1 MVDIT
6 NKHVTNEISPGPNG
20 VSPKPNEISPRVDCD
35 IKKHWR
41 PSIAMALS
49 FGFGSMTMIALAIV
63 IWLSFDTARDNTFAL
78 TREVTEVTFGSIR
91 SHLDNN
97 LNAAASQVVYMSDLV
112 EQGLLDPDDEQSITQ
127 TIKGALAATP
137 QVSGMI
143 LMKKDGSSV
152 RAGWTD
158 ETSFVSRNEKGD
170 NEYRFAALLQDI
182 GKTEGVYWG
191 GVVWIEEFKE
201 PHISVFH
208 PVYQGD
214 QYIGAIGAIISISS
228 LSDYFNKL
236 DEETGN
242 HTYLLLDR
250 NKVLAH
256 PSLIDMSRSGL
267 SAENPLP
274 TLNQVIDGNLRRIWN
289 KPLYDFTEILG
300 NGDIKGHAVDS
311 FAGELSFLHTSFSG
325 YGFED
330 LTLGIYFMEGELEGY
345 YERLYLTGI
354 AALVI
359 ALITV
364 AIIFFS
370 GKFIAIP
377 LQRLA
382 ETSQQVGQL
391 DLVHTQRLP
400 GSMFRELDTAA
411 TAYNSMLGGLKWFEN
426 YVPKK
431 LVKQLMETNGEGI
444 ISEEREISVMF
455 TDIVSFTPLSESMPA
470 TELAGLLNHH
480 FDLLGAIIE
489 QEGGTIDKYI
499 GDSVMAF
506 WGAPTQ
512 MDDHAKHACN
522 AALRIEKALQED
534 NNRRKEMGLPAINI
548 RIGIHSG
555 LAVAGNIGAKGRV
568 NYTLIGDTVNTAQ
581 RLESLAKDVLTKSS
595 ETAKTLISATTWNY
609 IKNDSKMETTPKGFF
624 ALRGRETETEAY
636 ELKNP
641 EV

>member
-1 MVDIT
+1 MVDTT
-6 NKHVTNEISPGPNG
+6 NKHLLDPLSPHMECA
-20 VSPKPNEISPRVDCD
+20 V
-35 IKKHWR
+35 KKHWR

-49 FGFGSMTMIALAIV
+49 FGFGGMTMVALAIV
-63 IWLSFDTARDNTFAL
+63 IWLSFDTAKDNTFAL
-78 TREVTEVTFGSIR
+78 TQEVTEVSFGSIR

-97 LNAAASQVVYMSDLV
+97 LNAAASQVTYMAELV
-112 EQGLLDPDDEQSITQ
+112 HQGLLDPNDEKAITQ

-137 QVSGMI
+137 QVRGMS
-143 LMKKDGSSV
+143 LMRTDGSAV
-152 RAGWTD
+152 QAGWFD
-158 ETSFVSRNEKGD
+158 ETSFFSRNQKND
-170 NEYRFAALLQDI
+170 NEYRFASILQDASR
-182 GKTEGVYWG
+182 EDGVYWG
-191 GVVWIEEFKE
+191 GIIWIEELKE

-208 PVYQGD
+208 PIYQGD
-214 QYIGAIGAIISISS
+214 RFIGAIGAIISISS
-228 LSDYFNKL
+228 LSDYINKL
-236 DEETGN
+236 DKETGN
-242 HTYLLLDR
+242 HTYLLLNR
-250 NKVLAH
+250 NRVLAH

-274 TLNQVIDGNLRRIWN
+274 TLNQVIDGNLRRIWDE
-289 KPLYDFTEILG
+289 PLYDFTEVLG

-311 FAGELSFLHTSFSG
+311 FAGELSFLHTSFSA
-325 YGFED
+325 YGFDD

-364 AIIFFS
+364 VIIFFA
-370 GKFIAIP
+370 GKFIAMP

-382 ETSQQVGQL
+382 LTSQQVGQL

-444 ISEEREISVMF
+444 ISEEREITVMF

-470 TELAGLLNHH
+470 TELANLLNHH

-512 MDDHAKHACN
+512 MDDHAKHACK
-522 AALRIEKALQED
+522 AALRIEQALQED
-534 NNRRKEMGLPAINI
+534 NRQRKEMGLPAINI

-581 RLESLAKDVLTKSS
+581 RLESLAKEVLANST
-595 ETAKTLISATTWNY
+595 ETAKTLISAATWNY
-609 IKNDSKMETTPKGFF
+609 IKSDSKMETTPKGFF
-624 ALRGRETETEAY
+624 ALRGREAETEAY

-641 EV
+641 LKNNVT

>member
-1 MVDIT
+1 MVDTT
-6 NKHVTNEISPGPNG
+6 NKPI
-20 VSPKPNEISPRVDCD
+20 PNEISLPIDCAV
-35 IKKHWR
+35 KKHWR

-49 FGFGSMTMIALAIV
+49 FGFGGMTMIALAIV
-63 IWLSFDTARDNTFAL
+63 IWLSFDTAKDNTYAL
-78 TREVTEVTFGSIR
+78 TQEVTEVSFGSIR

-97 LNAAASQVVYMSDLV
+97 LNAAASQVTYMAELV
-112 EQGLLDPDDEQSITQ
+112 HQGLLDPNDERAITQ

-137 QVSGMI
+137 QVRGMSFMRI
-143 LMKKDGSSV
+143 DGSAV
-152 RAGWTD
+152 QAGWFD
-158 ETSFVSRNEKGD
+158 DTSFFSRNQKSD
-170 NEYRFAALLQDI
+170 NEYRFATILQDAS
-182 GKTEGVYWG
+182 KEDGVYWG
-191 GVVWIEEFKE
+191 GIIWIEELKE

-214 QYIGAIGAIISISS
+214 RYIGAMGAIISISS
-228 LSDYFNKL
+228 LSEYINKL
-236 DEETGN
+236 DKETGN
-242 HTYLLLDR
+242 HTYLLLNR

-274 TLNQVIDGNLRRIWN
+274 TLNQVIDGNLRRIWDE
-289 KPLYDFTEILG
+289 PLYDFTDILG

-311 FAGELSFLHTSFSG
+311 FAGELSFLHTNFSA
-325 YGFED
+325 YGFDD

-364 AIIFFS
+364 IIIFFA
-370 GKFIAIP
+370 GKFIAMP

-391 DLVHTQRLP
+391 DLIHTQRLP

-444 ISEEREISVMF
+444 ISEEREITVMF
-455 TDIVSFTPLSESMPA
+455 TDIISFTPLSESMPA

-512 MDDHAKHACN
+512 MDDHARHACL
-522 AALRIEKALQED
+522 AALRIEKALRED
-534 NNRRKEMGLPAINI
+534 NNHRKEMGQPPIYI

-581 RLESLAKDVLTKSS
+581 RLEGLAKEILTDST

-609 IKNDSKMETTPKGFF
+609 IKNDTKMETTPKGFF

-636 ELKNP
+636 ELKNH
-641 EV
+641 EH

>member
-1 MVDIT
+1 MVDTT
-6 NKHVTNEISPGPNG
+6 NKPI
-20 VSPKPNEISPRVDCD
+20 PNEISLSIDCAV
-35 IKKHWR
+35 KKHWR

-49 FGFGSMTMIALAIV
+49 FGFGGMTMIALAIV
-63 IWLSFDTARDNTFAL
+63 IWLSFDTAKDNTYAL
-78 TREVTEVTFGSIR
+78 TQEVTEVSFGSIR

-97 LNAAASQVVYMSDLV
+97 LNAAASQVTYMAELV
-112 EQGLLDPDDEQSITQ
+112 HQGLLDPNDEKAITQ

-137 QVSGMI
+137 QVRGMSFMRI
-143 LMKKDGSSV
+143 DGSAV
-152 RAGWTD
+152 QAGWFD
-158 ETSFVSRNEKGD
+158 DTSFFSRNQKSD
-170 NEYRFAALLQDI
+170 NEYRFASILQDAS
-182 GKTEGVYWG
+182 KEDGVYWG
-191 GVVWIEEFKE
+191 GIIWIEELKE

-214 QYIGAIGAIISISS
+214 RYIGAMGAIISISS
-228 LSDYFNKL
+228 LSDYINKL
-236 DEETGN
+236 DKETGN
-242 HTYLLLDR
+242 HTYLLLNR

-274 TLNQVIDGNLRRIWN
+274 TLNQVIDGNLRRIWDE
-289 KPLYDFTEILG
+289 PLYDFTNILG

-311 FAGELSFLHTSFSG
+311 FAGELSFLHTNFSA

-345 YERLYLTGI
+345 YERLYFTGA

-364 AIIFFS
+364 IIIFFA
-370 GKFIAIP
+370 GKFIAMP

-382 ETSQQVGQL
+382 ETSQQVSQL
-391 DLVHTQRLP
+391 DLIHTQRLP

-444 ISEEREISVMF
+444 ISEEREITVMF
-455 TDIVSFTPLSESMPA
+455 TDIVSFTALSESMPA

-512 MDDHAKHACN
+512 MDDHAKHACI
-522 AALRIEKALQED
+522 AALRIEKALRAD
-534 NNRRKEMGLPAINI
+534 NNRRKEMGQPPIYI

-581 RLESLAKDVLTKSS
+581 RLEGLAKEVLPNSA
-595 ETAKTLISATTWNY
+595 ETAKTLISATTWDY
-609 IKNDSKMETTPKGFF
+609 IKNDTKMKTTQKGFF
-624 ALRGRETETEAY
+624 ALRGREAETEAY
-636 ELKNP
+636 ELTNLGL
-641 EV
+641 

>member
-1 MVDIT
+1 MVDII
-6 NKHVTNEISPGPNG
+6 NKPV
-20 VSPKPNEISPRVDCD
+20 PNEFSPRMDCTV
-35 IKKHWR
+35 KKHWR

-91 SHLDNN
+91 SHLDKN
-97 LNAAASQVVYMSDLV
+97 LNAAARQVTYMADLI
-112 EQGLLDPDDEQSITQ
+112 EHGLLDPDDEKAITQ

-137 QVSGMI
+137 QVHGMI
-143 LMKKDGSSV
+143 LLKTNGSSV
-152 RAGWTD
+152 RAGWAD
-158 ETSFVSRNEKGD
+158 ATSFISHNERGD
-170 NEYRFAALLQDI
+170 NEYRFAALLQNI
-182 GKTEGVYWG
+182 GQTRQVYWG
-191 GVVWIEEFKE
+191 GVVWVEELGE
-201 PHISVFH
+201 PYISVFH
-208 PVYQGD
+208 PIYQGD
-214 QYIGAIGAIISISS
+214 KYLGAIGAVISISS

-274 TLNQVIDGNLRRIWN
+274 TLNQVVDGNLRRIWN
-289 KPLYDFTEILG
+289 EPLFDFTDILG

-311 FAGELSFLHTSFSG
+311 FSGELSFLHTSFSD
-325 YGFED
+325 YGFKD

-345 YERLYLTGI
+345 YERLYLTGF

-364 AIIFFS
+364 IIIFFS
-370 GKFIAIP
+370 GRFIAIP

-382 ETSQQVGQL
+382 ETSQQVSQL

-400 GSMFRELDTAA
+400 GSIFRELDTAA

-431 LVKQLMETNGEGI
+431 LVQQLMETNGEGI
-444 ISEEREISVMF
+444 ISEEREITVMF

-470 TELAGLLNHH
+470 TELANLLNHH

-534 NNRRKEMGLPAINI
+534 NNHRKEMGLPAINI

-581 RLESLAKDVLTKSS
+581 RLESLAKDVLTTSS
-595 ETAKTLISATTWNY
+595 ETAKTLISSTTWND
-609 IKNDSKMETTPKGFF
+609 IKNDPKMKTTPKGFF

-641 EV
+641 EA